1 MVFIYYFL
9 GEKTMK
15 KFIKIM
21 TLTLALAFVFMTCTA
36 LSSCTTKTKYTIGI
50 CQLVSHVAL
59 DAATEGFKQA
69 VIDKLGAENVTFDY
83 QNAAG
88 EPTVCTTIVN
98 SFVSKNYDLIMA
110 NATPALQAA
119 ANATTT
125 IPILGTSITEYGVA
139 LSIDNFNGT
148 VGGNISGTSDLAP
161 LTEQAQM
168 MLDLFPEAAK
178 FGLLYCSAEQNSA
191 YQVKVVKEY
200 LESKGKSATFYS
212 FADSNDIQSVANKAA
227 ADSDVIYVPTDNTAA
242 SSTEIINTISRETK
256 TPVFTGEEGICKG
269 CGTFTLSIS
278 YYEIGYKT
286 GEMAAEII
294 SGSSDISKMP
304 IAYDQH
310 PVKKFNKEN
319 CEFFGIN
326 VPSDYVEIK

>member
-1 MVFIYYFL
+1 MKNFKMILAAILSVAFIL
-9 GEKTMK
+9 SACLM
-15 KFIKIM
+15 
-21 TLTLALAFVFMTCTA
+21 LA
-36 LSSCTTKTKYTIGI
+36 SCGKKTKYTVGI

-69 VIDKLGAENVTFDY
+69 LVDKLGAENVTFDY

-88 EPTVCTTIVN
+88 DATVCTTIVN

-119 ANATTT
+119 ANATTK

-139 LSIDNFNGT
+139 LSIENFNGT
-148 VGGNISGTSDLAP
+148 VGSNVSGTSDLAP

-168 MLDLFPEAAK
+168 MLDLFPTATK
-178 FGLLYCSAEQNSA
+178 FGLLFCSAEANSA

-200 LESKGKSATFYS
+200 LESKGKTATYYS
-212 FADSNDIQSVANKAA
+212 FADSNDIQSVTNKAA

-242 SSTEIINTISRETK
+242 SSTEIINTIARETK
-256 TPVFTGEEGICKG
+256 TPVFCGEEGICKG

-286 GEMAAEII
+286 GEMAAEILT
-294 SGSSDISKMP
+294 GASDVSKMP

-310 PVKKFNKEN
+310 PVKKYNKAN
-319 CEFFGIN
+319 CEFFGIT
-326 VPSDYVEIK
+326 VPADYVEITD

>member
-1 MVFIYYFL
+1 
-9 GEKTMK
+9 MK
-15 KFIKIM
+15 NIKKV
-21 TLTLALAFVFMTCTA
+21 LAAILSVAFV
-36 LSSCTTKTKYTIGI
+36 LSACLMLASCGKKTKYTVGI

-59 DAATEGFKQA
+59 DAATNGFKQA
-69 VIDKLGAENVTFDY
+69 LIDKLGAENVTFDL

-139 LSIDNFNGT
+139 LSIENFNGT
-148 VGGNISGTSDLAP
+148 VGSNVSGTSDLAP
-161 LTEQAQM
+161 LDEQAQM
-168 MLDLFPEAAK
+168 MLDLFPSATK
-178 FGLLYCSAEQNSA
+178 FGLLFCSAEANSA

-200 LESKGKSATFYS
+200 LESKGKTATYYS
-212 FADSNDIQSVANKAA
+212 FADSNDIQSVTNKAA
-227 ADSDVIYVPTDNTAA
+227 ADCDVIYVPTDNTVAE
-242 SSTEIINTISRETK
+242 STEIVNTISRETK
-256 TPVFTGEEGICKG
+256 TPVFCGEEGICAG

-286 GEMAAEII
+286 GEMAAEILTGAKSVSAMKI
-294 SGSSDISKMP
+294 E
-304 IAYDQH
+304 YDQH
-310 PVKKFNKEN
+310 PVKKYNKEN
-319 CEFFGIN
+319 CEFFGIT
-326 VPSDYVEIK
+326 VPEGYVEIGK